1 MALAMLLAASGAAFF
16 LRILPVL
23 RIILQSKPDADFT
36 LGRLGLRFRDFIWE
50 VLLQA
55 KVIRERPLPGLAH
68 AFVFWG
74 FCAFALVSLNHF
86 AVGLNIGFLNPA
98 SGLGHFYFDFAALFA
113 ITCAISIAALFIRR
127 FFISPVWLGQ

>member
-55 KVIRERPLPGLAH
+55 KVIRQRPLPGLAH

-74 FCAFALVSLNHF
+74 FCAFALVTINHV
-86 AVGLNIGFLNPA
+86 AAGFGFPLL
-98 SGLGHFYFDFAALFA
+98 SRDGWFGVFYFN
-113 ITCAISIAALFIRR
+113 
-127 FFISPVWLGQ
+127 